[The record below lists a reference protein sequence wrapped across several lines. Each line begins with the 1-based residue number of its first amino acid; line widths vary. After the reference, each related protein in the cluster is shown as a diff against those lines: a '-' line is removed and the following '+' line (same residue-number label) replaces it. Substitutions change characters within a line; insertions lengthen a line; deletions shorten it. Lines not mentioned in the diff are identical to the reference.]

1 MFAYPPQTS
10 FNRVVPK
17 AKLYAHTTVT
27 RRVKDLFVEQ
37 VSEVVWRNKLSPE
50 TLNLPARGAFQ
61 EIQVFE
67 LVLRTPDVDEAVL
80 QTIDRAIPF
89 PIAFQATHDG
99 TVRYAIAPK
108 RPSEADEAKWV
119 VGPRFV
125 TEPRPIASETLLP
138 LPVALDLASLYE
150 QIVRRHIPLA
160 PRDGEALSAH
170 VERYV
175 ALRAKQNLARSLEAR
190 LAAEKQFNRKVDL
203 NASLRSVRN
212 EIDGL
217 TKA

>member
-17 AKLYAHTTVT
+17 AKLYAHATVT

-37 VSEVVWRNKLSPE
+37 VSEVMWRNKLSPE
-50 TLNLPARGAFQ
+50 TLNLPARGAVQ

-119 VGPRFV
+119 AGPRFM
-125 TEPRPIASETLLP
+125 TEPRSIASETLLP

-160 PRDGEALSAH
+160 PRDGETLSAH
-170 VERYV
+170 VERYA
-175 ALRAKQNLARSLEAR
+175 ALRAKQNLARSLEAH
-190 LAAEKQFNRKVDL
+190 LAAEKQFNRKVEL

-212 EIDGL
+212 EIDGM